1 MSIEKQTNKKKCSK
15 CSKKKNLCD
24 FLMFKGLLTNIKKD

>member
-15 CSKKKNLCD
+15 KNLSD
-24 FLMFKGLLTNIKKD
+24 FLIFKGLLTNIKKETD

>member
-15 CSKKKNLCD
+15 CSKKKIFVIFLC
-24 FLMFKGLLTNIKKD
+24 LKVC